1 MRLLDKDFELFV
13 TQQEIESAIARIA
26 QEISRDYGEKC
37 PLFVGVLNGCFR
49 FSGEFFKHYNGACE
63 VSFVKMASYQG
74 LTSTGIVETLL
85 DVSAPVDGRDII
97 ILEDIVD
104 SGRTLQQ
111 LVNHFADKNISSF
124 KIATL
129 FYKPAAYTKEYEVA
143 YKGIEFP
150 NEFVVGYG
158 LDYNE
163 RGRELND
170 LYILT
175 SRWKT

>member
-1 MRLLDKDFELFV
+1 MRLLDQDFELFL
-13 TQQEIESAIARIA
+13 TQAEIESAIALMA
-26 QEISRDYGEKC
+26 GQLAEDYRGTC

-49 FSGEFFKHYNGACE
+49 FAAELFKHYDAPCE

-85 DVSAPVDGRDII
+85 DVSESVEGRDVV

-104 SGRTLQQ
+104 SGHTLQH
-111 LVNHFADKNISSF
+111 LVTHFADKNIRSF

-129 FYKPAAYTKEYEVA
+129 FYKPTSYHKEYEIA
-143 YKGIEFP
+143 YKGIDLP
-150 NEFVVGYG
+150 SEFVVGYG

-170 LYILT
+170 LYILKN
-175 SRWKT
+175 S

>member
-1 MRLLDKDFELFV
+1 MRLLDKEFELFI
-13 TQQEIESAIARIA
+13 TQHDIESSIARMA
-26 QEISRDYGEKC
+26 QEISRDYKGVC

-49 FSGEFFKHYNGACE
+49 FAGEFFKQYNAPCE
-63 VSFVKMASYQG
+63 VTFVKMSSYQG

-85 DVSAPVDGRDII
+85 DASEQVAGRDVI

-111 LVNHFADKNISSF
+111 LVNHFADKKVQSF
-124 KIATL
+124 RIATL
-129 FYKPAAYTKEYEVA
+129 FYKPASYDKEYEIA
-143 YKGIEFP
+143 YKGIELP
-150 NEFVVGYG
+150 SEFVVGYG

-175 SRWKT
+175 SE

>member
-1 MRLLDKDFELFV
+1 MRLLDKEFELFV

-26 QEISRDYGEKC
+26 HEISSDYSDKC

-49 FSGEFFKHYNGACE
+49 FTGEFFKHYNGACE

-85 DVSAPVDGRDII
+85 DISATIEGRDVI

-104 SGRTLQQ
+104 SGRTLQH
-111 LVNHFADKNISSF
+111 LVNHFSDKNINSF

-129 FYKPAAYTKEYEVA
+129 FYKPASYDKEYEIF
-143 YKGIEFP
+143 YKGIELP
-150 NEFVVGYG
+150 SEFVVGYG

-170 LYILT
+170 LHILK
-175 SRWKT
+175 SE